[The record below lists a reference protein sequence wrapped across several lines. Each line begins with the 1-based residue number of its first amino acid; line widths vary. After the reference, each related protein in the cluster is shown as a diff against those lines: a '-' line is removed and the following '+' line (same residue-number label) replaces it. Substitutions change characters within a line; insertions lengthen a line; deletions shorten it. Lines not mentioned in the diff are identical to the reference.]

1 MAFWTPGIQMF
12 VHKTWLEFLSK
23 EGLMRKERN
32 CLLAPAAAPL
42 RDENVMRWRGAD
54 GGRRPLIFHWE
65 GAGVLRRLYWNEG
78 MHLTYQHLFLLTK
91 LPILGRRDLSNKRE
105 LNLYIQSPFF
115 VVFYLN
121 FAFGYFLHLSLS
133 ARRPLVQSLDW
144 VAQCACSTA
153 STLGR
158 GVIHLW

>member
-1 MAFWTPGIQMF
+1 MPRLAFWTPGIQMF

-65 GAGVLRRLYWNEG
+65 GARVLRRLYWNEG
-78 MHLTYQHLFLLTK
+78 MHLTYQHLFLLTN
-91 LPILGRRDLSNKRE
+91 LPILERRDLANKGNSICIFRE
-105 LNLYIQSPFF
+105 FVLLFTILISHLGTFCICPYPPDVHLCSPWI
-115 VVFYLN
+115 
-121 FAFGYFLHLSLS
+121 G
-133 ARRPLVQSLDW
+133 
-144 VAQCACSTA
+144 
-153 STLGR
+153 
-158 GVIHLW
+158 